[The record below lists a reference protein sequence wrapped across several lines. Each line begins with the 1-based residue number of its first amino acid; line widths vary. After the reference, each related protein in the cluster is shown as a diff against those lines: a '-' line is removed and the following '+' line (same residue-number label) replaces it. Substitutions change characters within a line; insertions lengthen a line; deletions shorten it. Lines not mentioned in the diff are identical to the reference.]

1 MRHIRSF
8 RPLLCLALL
17 YWGCQKSDRAN
28 HASTPT
34 AIKPTTTTINVPE
47 HVAVN
52 TVVSDNPITSISSLA
67 NLLKTTAS
75 KETDG
80 IKTTTF
86 GISASYNGYTKTY
99 DCSSNTW
106 TYVFAWEVLFP
117 NTFGAPS
124 GTGSLT
130 VGTYSTSGSLVIVG
144 TATVTLPTG
153 ATDTKYYIHVALT
166 TLNDNNYC
174 SSDSLYEMLS
184 FSYTVPAFPGG
195 RGGGPVTEH
204 GAGSNTEGI
213 VPNVYQTYNDIVAGF
228 SSNGNGTFTLDVTPG
243 VTTCGTACNAAIG
256 FPPTVTFYYSL
267 EGSGTWQSYSQA
279 GTDLNEFF
287 ITLPQAGTYDY
298 YTQEDT
304 APGVLSGELG
314 SGSITVQ

>member
-1 MRHIRSF
+1 MRRIRSF
-8 RPLLCLALL
+8 LPLLFLVLL
-17 YWGCQKSDRAN
+17 YWGCQKADN
-28 HASTPT
+28 ASHTSAPL
-34 AIKPTTTTINVPE
+34 AVKPTTTTINVPE
-47 HVAVN
+47 HVAIS
-52 TVVSDNPITSISSLA
+52 TVVSDTAITSINSLS
-67 NLLKTTAS
+67 NLLKAAAS

-80 IKTTTF
+80 VNTVPR
-86 GISASYNGYTKTY
+86 GIAGTYDGYSKTY

-106 TYVFAWEVLFP
+106 TYVFAWEVLLP
-117 NTFGAPS
+117 STYGAPS

-130 VGTYSTSGSLVIVG
+130 VGTESYSGTLAIVG
-144 TATVTLPTG
+144 TASVPLG
-153 ATDTKYYIHVALT
+153 NGLTDTKYYINVTLAV
-166 TLNDNNYC
+166 LNDNNYC
-174 SSDSLYEMLS
+174 SSDSLQELLS
-184 FSYTVPAFPGG
+184 FSYTVPNL
-195 RGGGPVTEH
+195 RGGPTTIY

-213 VPNVYQTYNDIVAGF
+213 VPNVYQTYNDVVAGF

-243 VTTCGTACNAAIG
+243 VTVCGTACNAAIG

-267 EGSGTWQSYSQA
+267 EGSGNWQSVPQA